1 MLAGPSECLVV
12 ADETADPAT
21 VASDLLAQAEHDTE
35 ARPLLVALS
44 ESIVGAVELE
54 IRAQLQKLST
64 APIASQSITKH
75 GVAVVARDLN
85 QAIAFCDRLA
95 PEHLELHVENAPA
108 IASKL
113 SHYGALFIGHHSAE
127 VLGDYGAGPNHVL
140 PTGRT
145 SRYTGGLSVLTFL
158 KVHSWLQI
166 EDPVAALPVVRDA
179 VSLGQ
184 LEGLFGHAAAAARRL
199 HVEGE
204 KSQTTAEVVKSRFV
218 RTDLSNIGV
227 YHPIQPLEVLA
238 EEIGLPVEKLAK
250 LDANENLYGPLEEVR
265 QAIATVSSA
274 AIIHFIT
281 DLGLLSGKFTYLPR
295 SWSNVFAQ
303 RYCHVSS
310 SEARTSGGWYW

>member
-21 VASDLLAQAEHDTE
+21 VAADLLAQAEHDTE

-44 ESIVGAVELE
+44 ESIVDAVERE
-54 IRAQLQKLST
+54 IRAQLEQLST
-64 APIASQSITKH
+64 ASIAAQSIAKH

-85 QAIAFCDRLA
+85 QAIVLCDRLA
-95 PEHLELHVENAPA
+95 PEHLELHVQNAPA
-108 IASKL
+108 VASKL
-113 SHYGALFIGHHSAE
+113 RHYGALFIGHHSAE

-166 EDPVAALPVVRDA
+166 DDPLAALPVVRDA
-179 VSLGQ
+179 VTLGQ
-184 LEGLFGHAAAAARRL
+184 LEGLFGHAAAAAKRL
-199 HVEGE
+199 HVDGE
-204 KSQTTAEVVKSRFV
+204 KTQSNAEVITSRFV
-218 RTDLSNIGV
+218 RADLDNIGV

-265 QAIATVSSA
+265 QAIANVRPRL
-274 AIIHFIT
+274 FIRPF
-281 DLGLLSGKFTYLPR
+281 D
-295 SWSNVFAQ
+295 
-303 RYCHVSS
+303 
-310 SEARTSGGWYW
+310 